1 MSEKRL
7 DLEGAMSYV
16 SQLIQKRVHEYV
28 NAKARLR
35 SFGPALDDKVALY
48 IQNIEHVVRGTIHWA
63 FITPR
68 E

>member
-1 MSEKRL
+1 MSDKRL

-16 SQLIQKRVHEYV
+16 GQLIRERVQEYV
-28 NAKARLR
+28 AMKAQLR
-35 SFGPALDDKVALY
+35 SFGALEDKVALY

-68 E
+68 K